1 MEDLSLHILDIAE
14 NAVRAGG
21 KKIMIELLEDQSN
34 DRLTLSIEDDG
45 SGMDKETVNNAL
57 DPFFTTKDSKEVG
70 LGLALLSQA
79 ARQAGGELKIDS
91 EMARGTKVTATF
103 QLSHPDMKP
112 IGDVFAT
119 MAVLVAGNPSIQF
132 VLDYKEGDYSY
143 HFDSFEKRGK
153 L

>member
-21 KKIMIELLEDQSN
+21 KKIMIELLEDQNN
-34 DRLTLSIEDDG
+34 DRLTLSIKDDG
-45 SGMDKETVNNAL
+45 KGMDKETVNRAL
-57 DPFFTTKDSKEVG
+57 DPFFTTKDNKEVG

-79 ARQAGGELKIDS
+79 TRQAGGELKIDS
-91 EMARGTKVTATF
+91 EEARGAKVTATF

-119 MAVLVAGNPSIQF
+119 MTALVAGNPSIQF
-132 VLDYKEGDYSY
+132 ILDYKKGDYCY
-143 HFDSFEKRGK
+143 HFDSLEKCK
-153 L
+153 E

>member
-45 SGMDKETVNNAL
+45 KGIDKEIVDKVL
-57 DPFFTTKDSKEVG
+57 DPFFTTKDGKEVG

-79 ARQAGGELKIDS
+79 AEQAGGELRIDS
-91 EMARGTKVTATF
+91 EEAKGTKVTATF

-112 IGDVFAT
+112 MGDVFAT
-119 MAVLVAGNPSIQF
+119 MAALVAGNPSTQF
-132 VLDYKEGDYSY
+132 ILDYKKGDDCY
-143 HFDSFEKRGK
+143 HFDSLEKCK
-153 L
+153 E